1 MSIQNLC
8 DRLRVRLKKRGAA
21 DEYVQ
26 SLLEE
31 LEDHYRQSIA
41 AGRTEEEALAALGD
55 EDEILQTTIHSL
67 RRDSWLGRH
76 RVLAFVIAPILF
88 YPLAIMVVGLPIGFL
103 SEGLFKHALLPRN
116 GLMTHI
122 WKWTILG
129 VFNFALPICGFLM
142 MRALC
147 RRFRCG
153 PVFATVACGLTVAW
167 TLAAYTAINLPKN
180 ANGRVN
186 FVLGAGVGWPLTA
199 KSHWILLCFYGIL
212 LFPWMIR
219 RFRFAPRLAILGAG
233 ILLSAITLTGC
244 ASDTGRIYVAR
255 GAVATT
261 RPTLGQ
267 TALMIQTDGGGWK
280 SPKVSQEN
288 IRVAVTQVLTRVSGT
303 SVTDLPSPPQTSDL
317 SDYELVMAG
326 RAAHAKTVCYIKVD
340 SMGSRIEMGVGIPP
354 YWAGSYA
361 RYSIRVLDTDSGKLL
376 VDAIR
381 YDSTFH
387 PLCEPPEHAV
397 IDMQR
402 GLNGVLER
410 EGLLPTVGEDPRIH
424 ANLHE

>member
-21 DEYVQ
+21 DAYVQ

-41 AGRTEEEALAALGD
+41 AGRSEEEALSALGD
-55 EDEILQTTIHSL
+55 EQSIYDQTVRSL
-67 RRDSWLGRH
+67 RRDAWIGRH
-76 RVLAFVIAPILF
+76 QVFSFVIAPFLY
-88 YPLAIMVVGLPIGFL
+88 YPLAIIAIGFSLGMLGEWLFVKLGLP
-103 SEGLFKHALLPRN
+103 KN
-116 GLMTHI
+116 GWLAET
-122 WKWTILG
+122 WKWTTLTA
-129 VFNFALPICGFLM
+129 FNFALPMVSFLLV
-142 MRALC
+142 RAAC
-147 RRFRCG
+147 RRYSCG
-153 PVFATVACGLTVAW
+153 RAFTLIACGLMVAW
-167 TLAAYTAINLPKN
+167 SLAMHAWIKLPDSARGQLK
-180 ANGRVN
+180 
-186 FVLGAGVGWPLTA
+186 FVLGAGVGWPMTA
-199 KSHWILLCFYGIL
+199 TSQWVLLVFYGS
-212 LFPWMIR
+212 LFLAWLAR
-219 RFRFAPRLAILGAG
+219 LRKLTPRLAILGAG
-233 ILLSAITLTGC
+233 VLLSAITLTGC

-340 SMGSRIEMGVGIPP
+340 SMGSIIEMGVGIPP

-376 VDAIR
+376 VDASR

-397 IDMQR
+397 VDMQR
-402 GLNGVLER
+402 GLNGLLQR

-424 ANLHE
+424 ANLRE